1 MTKKVLTNIK
11 GTSKEQLGPQNNANR
26 LNPEWLVKTFYE
38 SDYAYYEEL
47 KKAIIEKLKDIREYD
62 LECIYEASR
71 DFLTKDL
78 DPHNIK
84 EIEDY
89 IEYSMKIETAIIN
102 EVLDYLGTEARKGI
116 HQDEPKLERPNMHQI
131 EEEEK

>member
-11 GTSKEQLGPQNNANR
+11 GESKDQFGPQNNINR
-26 LNPEWLVKTFYE
+26 LNPEWLVNTLYE
-38 SDYAYYEEL
+38 RDYAYYEEL

-116 HQDEPKLERPNMHQI
+116 HQEDLKMERPNMQQI